1 MIRMVCRAVLLA
13 SCVAVSERATAQ
25 EHQSTRPG
33 KRSLLERDREIALAR
48 SAAPAEVSGAAA
60 VYVLT
65 DTGYARAVA
74 GANGNACLVNRSWP
88 ASIEP
93 HCFDSEGRATI
104 MQIELFRMRGVQR
117 GVSPAEIDRDI
128 ADGIAHGRFRLPRR
142 PAMSYMMSGAQQLVS
157 DDGRPVGR
165 WQPHLM
171 LYIPYITAADL
182 GLGATP
188 NSAAAMVS
196 NAGTPLANI
205 MVVVKAFIEPAATG
219 PSTP

>member
-1 MIRMVCRAVLLA
+1 MIRMLCLAVLLA
-13 SCVAVSERATAQ
+13 SCFAVAGPVFAQ
-25 EHQSTRPG
+25 EHQPTRPG
-33 KRSLLERDREIALAR
+33 KRSTLDRDREVALAR
-48 SAAPAEVSGAAA
+48 SAAPPEVSGAAA

-65 DTGYARAVA
+65 DTGYALAVA
-74 GANGNACLVNRSWP
+74 GTNGNACLVNRSWP

-104 MQIELFRMRGVQR
+104 MQFELFRMRGVQR
-117 GVSPAEIDRDI
+117 GVPSAEIDRDI

-171 LYIPYITAADL
+171 LYVPYITGADL

-188 NSAAAMVS
+188 NPAAAMVS

-205 MVVVKAFIEPAATG
+205 MVVVKAFIEPAATE
-219 PSTP
+219 PSKP